1 MFDCSFSDLP
11 TDLVIVVTWSIFNL
25 KGKELKASLGKLCL
39 RTCVYHLWQ
48 QKNAL
53 MHNNNPKTEE
63 AIVKQIKWEV
73 RTRIL
78 GKGSFKSLEKHL
90 MLVIRWNLHKLL
102 SGLFV

>member
-1 MFDCSFSDLP
+1 
-11 TDLVIVVTWSIFNL
+11 
-25 KGKELKASLGKLCL
+25 
-39 RTCVYHLWQ
+39 
-48 QKNAL
+48 